1 MKFRSQIRQTL
12 APLLGNQGI
21 FNTGYTLDEIEDE
34 LNRRDK
40 AIQRV
45 ERKTDKYHKRKK
57 KCLQKA
63 ASSKNQRKLR
73 FVAKAKEA
81 EMYKSFFAEL
91 FDNLMAQQL
100 FLTKLSLKAKRRS
113 IFQSPMEEFG
123 FNVDIGGMNQDAV
136 TDALQ
141 RSSFE
146 QDNIQNTIE
155 DVQMEFETMEDD
167 GLSLD
172 LDELKDEADML
183 EASDIESD
191 SVDLGSSFNEA
202 IDSQIEEELDQLEDE
217 FNTDGTGGSAA
228 GD

>member
-1 MKFRSQIRQTL
+1 MKFRDQLQTTL
-12 APLLGNQGI
+12 APILGTSNGV
-21 FNTGYTLDEIEDE
+21 FNTGYTLDEIEEE

-45 ERKTDKYHKRKK
+45 EKKTDKYYKRKK
-57 KCLQKA
+57 KYLQKA
-63 ASSKNQRKLR
+63 ANSKNQRKLR

-100 FLTKLSLKAKRRS
+100 FLTKLSLKAKRRN

-123 FNVDIGGMNQDAV
+123 FDVDIGGMNQDAV

-146 QDNIQNTIE
+146 QDDIQSTIE
-155 DVQMEFETMEDD
+155 DVQMEFDTMDDD

-172 LDELKDEADML
+172 LDELKEEADML
-183 EASDIESD
+183 EASNIESD
-191 SVDLGSSFNEA
+191 GVDLGGSFNEA
-202 IDSQIEEELDQLEDE
+202 IDNQIEKELDELEDE
-217 FNTDGTGGSAA
+217 FNGSTERSTG
-228 GD
+228 